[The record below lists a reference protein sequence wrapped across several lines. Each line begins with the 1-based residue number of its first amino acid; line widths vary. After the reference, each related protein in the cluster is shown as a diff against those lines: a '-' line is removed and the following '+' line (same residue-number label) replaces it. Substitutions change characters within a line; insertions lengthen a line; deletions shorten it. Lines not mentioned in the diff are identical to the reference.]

1 MADRTVK
8 IVLDATVTGLQSKLK
23 AASASASEF
32 GSKLSKGIEKNSA
45 QIDSLST
52 KAGLLGAGLT
62 GVAALAVK
70 RFADFDQAISSVA
83 ATSAE
88 AAASID
94 RLRAAALEAG
104 ARTVYS
110 ATEAASAIEELS
122 KAGLSTADILGGGL
136 DGALDLASA
145 GALDLAEAAGYTSV
159 ALQQFKL
166 GGDQAAH
173 VADLL
178 AAGAGKAMGDV
189 SDLGQALKQ
198 GGLVAAQTGLSIEET
213 TGALASFA
221 QAGLLGSDAGTSL
234 KTMLQRLT
242 PQSAEARQ
250 MFERLGISAYDA
262 QGNFVGLANFAGQLK
277 TQMADLTPEAR
288 NAALSVMFGSD
299 AVRAASVLY
308 SEGATGIQGWISAVD
323 DQGYAATVAA
333 TKLDNLKGDLE
344 GLSGAFET
352 ALINM
357 GEGANGPLRSL
368 VQGATDAVNAFSD
381 LPSGVQ
387 AAALAIV
394 GGGGLA
400 LLGAAGVG
408 KVMTA
413 TVDTIAAMKTLGLV
427 TDATAGKLARGMG
440 KASKAA
446 VGAAAA
452 IATIYA
458 ASQSGPAGSG
468 KGAKEMAADLDAIAA
483 GADAVDTAFS
493 KIDTSGGAWTFFNG
507 NNGTE
512 DFAKFLDEASDE
524 SVWAKIDSGLGRIG
538 NGLASWVGAD
548 IRTEWTKQYDTLV
561 AYGDEL
567 ATLASTDL
575 PGAQAAFRNLFDQ
588 AGGTAEDGQQLLKLM
603 PGLRDELIGIA
614 GSSGLATDDATLLKI
629 ALGELGGT
637 AAETADGADD
647 TRSAIERLAAAQD
660 AGTATTEG
668 YTDALKEL
676 VDAQRKA
683 AGIVL
688 DYREAQRSYR
698 DAQLE
703 ATEAIKENGATL
715 DVNTV
720 AGRANQAALD
730 NLASSGWDLVDSMRE
745 QGASQ
750 EDLQRVVGQVRGDFL
765 AQAEAMGMAKDDAN
779 ALADQLGLIPDKVSV
794 DVAVETTRATAD
806 VNRWITLNDGR
817 RIKVY
822 VDTKQGNTYDF
833 DPRNPYNSK
842 AAATGGAIVGPGTGT
857 SDTAGLYRLSN
868 GEHVW
873 TAREVTAAG
882 GHQAMF
888 AMRAAVLGGIRAM
901 ATGGAVGSAERAR
914 DAARK
919 AWESAAA
926 RARRTKKDA
935 DERAADAARDR
946 YEDARD
952 RLRRLQ
958 DDQRDTIV
966 GTRRGTL
973 TDGAKSSLSGA
984 YGLVDQLREAAGN
997 TDYSKSQRATFAKAA
1012 REAEAAFKRLYGQ
1025 AEKVESKLAAARDR
1039 VQELSSIKASAAS
1052 ALAGG
1057 FSLGSVFGQKT
1068 AYGYDKPVT
1077 GKSILAG
1084 ARGYANK
1091 LKSFAWK
1098 LSKVQKKLGAASGPI
1113 LQEIVG
1119 LGVEQGSEAADAILS
1134 LSKSESSQLTSAYK
1148 DIEKF
1153 SSRAGETVTRG
1164 FYKGG
1169 LSAAEGVVDG
1179 LKKEADA
1186 IAREIETV
1194 AERSADVIRRALGL
1208 PPESRSK
1215 GRGTYGKASASSVS
1229 STPRT
1234 LTPLSPSSS
1243 GSSVVTVHLKSADQ
1257 KTIAELVGVAVGKQI
1272 VANPP
1277 RAIYAPT
1284 QREQARIYQDGK
1296 TAAET
1301 LANRLGASS

>member
-8 IVLDATVTGLQSKLK
+8 IVLDATITGLQSKFK
-23 AASASASEF
+23 AASASAGEF
-32 GSKLSKGIEKNSA
+32 GSKLSKGIEKNAA
-45 QIDSLST
+45 QIDSLSN

-70 RFADFDQAISSVA
+70 KFADFDQAMSSVA
-83 ATSAE
+83 STSAE

-94 RLRAAALEAG
+94 QLRAAALDAG

-122 KAGLSTADILGGGL
+122 KAGLTTVDILRGGL
-136 DGALDLASA
+136 DGALDLAAA
-145 GALDLAEAAGYTSV
+145 GSLDLAEAAGYTSV
-159 ALQQFKL
+159 ALQQFGL
-166 GGDQAAH
+166 SGDQAAH

-213 TGALASFA
+213 TGALAAFA

-242 PQSAEARQ
+242 PQSAEAKAK
-250 MFERLGISAYDA
+250 FDELKISAYDA
-262 QGNFVGLANFAGQLK
+262 QGNFVGLADFAGQLK
-277 TQMADLTPEAR
+277 TKMADLTPEAR

-308 SEGATGIQGWISAVD
+308 SEGASGIQGWIDAVD

-368 VQGATDAVNAFSD
+368 VQGATEAVNAFSR
-381 LPSGVQ
+381 LPSGAQ
-387 AAALAIV
+387 AATLAIV

-413 TVDTIAAMKTLGLV
+413 TVETIAAMKTLGLV
-427 TDATAGKLARGMG
+427 TDATAAKMARGMG
-440 KASKAA
+440 KAGKAA
-446 VGAAAA
+446 FGAAAA
-452 IATIYA
+452 ITTIYA
-458 ASQSGPAGSG
+458 ASQSGPSGSG
-468 KGAKEMAADLDAIAA
+468 KGAKEMASDLDAIAA
-483 GADAVDTAFS
+483 GADAIDTAFS
-493 KIDTSGGAWTFFNG
+493 KIDTSGGAWTFFDG

-575 PGAQAAFRNLFDQ
+575 PSASAAFRALFEQ

-603 PGLRDELIGIA
+603 PGLRDELIGVA
-614 GSSGLATDDATLLKI
+614 NSSGLATDDATLLKI
-629 ALGELGGT
+629 ALGELGGAT
-637 AAETADGADD
+637 AETADGADD
-647 TRSAIERLAAAQD
+647 TRSAIERLADAQD

-703 ATEAIKENGATL
+703 ATEALKENGATL
-715 DVNTV
+715 DVNTA

-730 NLASSGWDLVDSMRE
+730 SLASSGWDLVDSMIE
-745 QGASQ
+745 QGRSQ
-750 EDLQRVVGQVRGDFL
+750 EDVQRVVGQIRGDFL
-765 AQAEAMGMAKDDAN
+765 AQAEAMGMSEQAASD
-779 ALADQLGLIPDKVSV
+779 LADQLGLIPDKVNV
-794 DVAVETTRATAD
+794 DVAVETAKASQD
-806 VNRWITLNDGR
+806 VVRWISVHDGR
-817 RIKVY
+817 RIRVY
-822 VDTKQGNTYDF
+822 VDAVGGNEYKYG
-833 DPRNPYNSK
+833 PRGPVAR
-842 AAATGGAIVGPGTGT
+842 AAGGAISGPGTGT
-857 SDTAGLYRLSN
+857 SDSIPALLSN
-868 GEHVW
+868 GEHVL
-873 TAREVTAAG
+873 TASDVAKAG
-882 GHQAMF
+882 GQAAIYRLRGAIQSGLMRF
-888 AMRAAVLGGIRAM
+888 AS
-901 ATGGAVGSAERAR
+901 GGAVGSAERER

-919 AWESAAA
+919 AWEAAAA

-935 DERAADAARDR
+935 DERAAAAARDR

-958 DDQRDTIV
+958 EDQRDVLV

-973 TDGAKSSLSGA
+973 TEGAKSSLSGA
-984 YGLVDQLREAAGN
+984 YGLVDQLREASRN

-1057 FSLGSVFGQKT
+1057 FSLGSVFGQKD

-1084 ARGYANK
+1084 ARGYAGK
-1091 LKSFAWK
+1091 LRSFAWK

-1113 LQEIVG
+1113 LQELVG

-1134 LSKSESSQLTSAYK
+1134 MSKSDSSALVGAYK
-1148 DIEKF
+1148 DIERF

-1186 IAREIETV
+1186 IAREIEKV

-1208 PPESRSK
+1208 PPESKSKSK
-1215 GRGTYGKASASSVS
+1215 GRGTYGTASTSSVTSTPRALTPLASASSA
-1229 STPRT
+1229 
-1234 LTPLSPSSS
+1234 
-1243 GSSVVTVHLKSADQ
+1243 SSVVTVHLKSADQ
-1257 KTIAELVGVAVGKQI
+1257 ETIAELVGVAVGKQI

-1277 RAIYAPT
+1277 KAIYAPT
-1284 QREQARIYQDGK
+1284 QREQARIYQDGQ
-1296 TAAET
+1296 TAA
-1301 LANRLGASS
+1301 AKLGAAR